1 MSWGLAELRSKR
13 RPAPGEAGLLYRVAH
28 ALWRTKVAVIGV
40 IVSFAMTTVMV
51 GYFVRLMQHE
61 RDTPVLVNVTT
72 RQRTL
77 VERYIEDVLLRMHG
91 VDADPDLSATELR
104 QSAAALLHGGKV
116 VSPNGDADKFVTI
129 PAVRGSK
136 ARAKLAEEQ
145 TLIDKLVLSGD
156 NLLALGPNGP
166 NFDANLQ
173 KTRVIGAELSS
184 LTGDAANQITK
195 DAHAGLSQL
204 ITVAL
209 TCGGLGFLITT
220 GMMLMLRRHARRE
233 SARFRSLVHNSTDMV
248 SVVNLEG
255 VTLYQSPS
263 IKNVLGLEP
272 FDMEGADASQLLHP
286 SDLERLAE
294 QLTPVAAVDGMTS
307 PVAYRARHKDG
318 SWREL
323 EGTATNLVKDRNVG
337 GLVLNVR
344 DVTDRNRAEEELS
357 AARDQAMEASRLK
370 SQFLA
375 TMSHEIRTP
384 MNAVIGLTELL
395 LDTRLDAEQRE
406 YAAGVQ
412 VAAEGLLGIINDILD
427 FSKIEAGRIE
437 LEVVDIDLGLLI
449 ENVAGLLGD
458 VANAKDIE
466 LIGFCAPDVPTA
478 VRGDPVR
485 LRQVLVNLVSNAVKF
500 TPTGEVVLQVSRV
513 AETSDTV
520 QLRFE
525 VRDTGIGIASED
537 QARLFEPFS
546 QADASTTRRFGGT
559 GLGLAITKELVT
571 MMGGSLELRSQVDVG
586 STFSFELSL
595 PKQAGAG
602 PTFPVFELGSLR
614 VLVVDDNATNRL
626 ILRQQLR
633 SWGMD
638 PTEAEDGVIALEILR
653 AAAAAGTA
661 FDIVI
666 LDFNM
671 PRMDGL
677 QLAREI
683 VADPSISHARMFLL
697 SSSAQRLGL
706 DAARA
711 HGLSGSLMKPV
722 RQSELFNLLMSG
734 LNVDGAALAEEAAAR
749 PRREAA
755 HPTGAHVLLV
765 EDNSMNQ
772 LVASRILSKL
782 GYLADIASNGREAL
796 SALTQRDYDAV
807 LMDCQMP
814 ELDGYDA
821 TRELRRREGA
831 GRRTPVIA
839 MTAAAMEGD
848 REMCLEAGMDD
859 YITKPVRAD
868 AIEEVL
874 ARWITPRPAGA
885 AATTAPIAADDAHA
899 HAGDAAGAEGSLS
912 APAEADDDTPDVGT
926 LDEARIA
933 TLRDLDGGD
942 GTLLATLVDEYDR
955 DTRIQIDRLHAA
967 VAEGDPHTVERSA
980 HTVKGASAN
989 IGAMRLADLCRE
1001 LESLGRVGA
1010 LGEAPAILDRVE
1022 TEFDKVRHA
1031 LGVVVARS

>member
-1 MSWGLAELRSKR
+1 MSWELAELRAKG
-13 RPAPGEAGLLYRVAH
+13 RPAPAERGWWYRTVH
-28 ALWRTKVAVIGV
+28 ALWRRKTVIAVV
-40 IVSFAMTTVMV
+40 LAFSVFTVGMV
-51 GYFVRLMQHE
+51 GYFVREMQHQANA
-61 RDTPVLVNVTT
+61 PLLVNITT
-72 RQRTL
+72 RQRAL
-77 VERYIEDVLLRMHG
+77 VERYIKDVVLETDG
-91 VDADPDLSATELR
+91 VQTDPSETTRTLQTSAH
-104 QSAAALLHGGKV
+104 ALLNGGRV
-116 VSPNGDADKFVTI
+116 LSPNGDPDKTVHI
-129 PAVRGSK
+129 PAVQGTK
-136 ARAKLAEEQ
+136 ARSKLENEQ
-145 TLIDKLVLSGD
+145 RLLGELRRRGD
-156 NLLALGPNGP
+156 NLITEGKASPSYAADLQHLRVLA
-166 NFDANLQ
+166 AQ
-173 KTRVIGAELSS
+173 LSS
-184 LTGDAANQITK
+184 VTGDAANQITV
-195 DAHAGLSQL
+195 DAHAALSRL
-204 ITVAL
+204 IAVAFLAGVLGCIATVIMAL
-209 TCGGLGFLITT
+209 VMRRITQ
-220 GMMLMLRRHARRE
+220 RE
-233 SARFRSLVHNSTDMV
+233 SARFRSLVHNSTDV
-248 SVVNLEG
+248 ISVVNLEG

-263 IKNVLGLEP
+263 IKTVLGLEP
-272 FDMEGADASQLLHP
+272 AEMEGADASLLLHP

-307 PVAYRARHKDG
+307 PVAYRARHRDG

-344 DVTDRNRAEEELS
+344 DVTDRNRADEELA
-357 AARDQAMEASRLK
+357 AARDEAMEASRLK

-427 FSKIEAGRIE
+427 FSKIEAGKID

-500 TPTGEVVLQVSRV
+500 TPTGEVVLQVTRI
-513 AETSDTV
+513 AETPDTV

-525 VRDTGIGIASED
+525 VRDTGIGIAPDD
-537 QARLFEPFS
+537 QGRLFEPFS

-559 GLGLAITKELVT
+559 GLGLAITKELVA
-571 MMGGSLELRSQVDVG
+571 MMGGTLDLQSEVDAG
-586 STFSFELSL
+586 STFSFQLSVA
-595 PKQAGAG
+595 KQAGAG
-602 PTFPVFELGSLR
+602 PTFPVFELGALR
-614 VLVVDDNATNRL
+614 ALVVDDNATNRL

-633 SWGMD
+633 SWGME

-677 QLAREI
+677 QLASEI
-683 VADPSISHARMFLL
+683 VADASISHARLFLL
-697 SSSAQRLGL
+697 SSSAQRLGPQ
-706 DAARA
+706 ASRAR
-711 HGLSGSLMKPV
+711 GLSGSLMKPV

-734 LNVDGAALAEEAAAR
+734 LNAHGAPLADEAASR
-749 PRREAA
+749 PRRETAP
-755 HPTGAHVLLV
+755 PTGAPVLLV
-765 EDNSMNQ
+765 EDNAMNQ
-772 LVASRILSKL
+772 LVASRILGKL
-782 GYLADIASNGREAL
+782 GYHADIAGNGREAL
-796 SALTQRDYDAV
+796 AALAAHEYAAV

-814 ELDGYDA
+814 EMDGYDA

-848 REMCLEAGMDD
+848 REMCIEAGMDD
-859 YITKPVRAD
+859 YVTKPVRAD
-868 AIEEVL
+868 AIEAVL
-874 ARWITPRPAGA
+874 GRWIGA
-885 AATTAPIAADDAHA
+885 RDTDASRSDGTEP
-899 HAGDAAGAEGSLS
+899 AGDAGGVPGQTGMPRHQGS
-912 APAEADDDTPDVGT
+912 ANTERTDPDT
-926 LDEARIA
+926 LDETRIA

-942 GTLLATLVDEYDR
+942 GNLLAMLVDEYDR
-955 DTRIQIDRLHAA
+955 DTRIQIDRLRAA
-967 VAEGDPHTVERSA
+967 LAEGDPHTVERCA

-989 IGAMRLADLCRE
+989 IGAIRLADLCRE
-1001 LESLGRVGA
+1001 LESLGRAGA
-1010 LGEAPAILDRVE
+1010 LGAAPALLDRVD
-1022 TEFDKVRHA
+1022 TAFDEVRHA